1 MTPVILLAY
10 HYPPFG
16 GVAVQRV
23 LRFSRYLPECGIRP
37 IVVCAEPPAFTSC
50 PLDTGLVVPDGVV
63 VERVATVEPESYKN
77 DWSRPWD
84 KVRRNL
90 MKTMDAV
97 LVPDDQALW
106 IPRAVA
112 AGKRAARSYGAR
124 LIWATGPPFSTVVA
138 GLRLSRETGLPLVA
152 DFRDDWT
159 GLNGTYRR
167 YERMRQQQEVAL
179 EQAVFEG
186 AQLLVTVTPGLVDDL
201 RRRTVF
207 PERIVLL
214 PNGFDP
220 EQFPPGVEPGRTVLY
235 AGTLY
240 KQRDPGPFLRG
251 WERFARG
258 DVRFEVVGRVSQECM
273 HYFDPPPPGVAF
285 LGFRP
290 HAEVT
295 RRTQEAMLNVVIV
308 DSEHTHQ
315 AYSGKLLEYL
325 GAGRPILVIGPRSSP
340 PVRLVEEL
348 GAGRGV
354 APGDEAGIAQALDD
368 AASGR
373 WPWEPD
379 QGAIDQFNAKHQT
392 RRLAELLLTRT

>member
-1 MTPVILLAY
+1 MLSY

-23 LRFSRYLPECGIRP
+23 LRFTRYLPEFGIRP
-37 IVVCAEPPAFTSC
+37 LVVCAQPPPHTSC
-50 PLDTGLVVPDGVV
+50 PLDRELVVPEGVEV
-63 VERVATVEPESYKN
+63 RRVPSLEPESFRN
-77 DWSRPWD
+77 DWTRPWD

-90 MKTMDAV
+90 FKTMDIM

-112 AGKRAARSYGAR
+112 AGREVVAEHRPR
-124 LIWATGPPFSTVVA
+124 LIWATGPPFSTIVA
-138 GLRLSRETGLPLVA
+138 GLQLSRKTGLPLVA

-167 YERMRQQQEVAL
+167 YERSRQQQEVAL

-186 AQLLVTVTPGLVDDL
+186 AHLLVTVTPGLVADL
-201 RRRTVF
+201 RRRSVF

-220 EQFPPGVEPGRTVLY
+220 AQFGADLPVGRTVLY

-251 WERFARG
+251 WKRFAQAQP
-258 DVRFEVVGRVSQECM
+258 DSDLRFEVVGRVGQECM
-273 HYFDPPPPGVAF
+273 HYFEPAPAGVDF
-285 LGFRP
+285 LGFRS

-295 RRTQEAMLNVVIV
+295 RRTQQALLNLVIV
-308 DSEHTHQ
+308 DDQHTHQ
-315 AYSGKLLEYL
+315 AYSGKLLEYF
-325 GAGRPILVIGPRSSP
+325 GAGRPILVIGPRDSP
-340 PVRLVEEL
+340 PVQLVESL
-348 GAGRGV
+348 GLGRGV
-354 APGDEAGIAQALDD
+354 APGDEAGIAKALAD
-368 AASGR
+368 AASGSWKWR
-373 WPWEPD
+373 PEPA
-379 QGAIDQFNAKHQT
+379 GVDQFNARHQT
-392 RRLAELLLTRT
+392 QQLAELLLART

>member
-1 MTPVILLAY
+1 MLSY

-23 LRFSRYLPECGIRP
+23 LRFSRYLPEFGVKP
-37 IVVCAEPPAFTSC
+37 LVVCAQPPAHTSC
-50 PLDTGLVVPDGVV
+50 PLDRELVVPDGVEV
-63 VERVATVEPESYKN
+63 RRVASLEPESFRN
-77 DWSRPWD
+77 DWTRPWD

-90 MKTMDAV
+90 FKTMDLM

-112 AGKRAARSYGAR
+112 AGRELAAQHRPR

-138 GLRLSRETGLPLVA
+138 GLQLSRKTGLPLIA

-167 YERMRQQQEVAL
+167 YQHSRQQQEVAM

-186 AQLLVTVTPGLVDDL
+186 AQLLVTVTPGLVADL
-201 RRRTVF
+201 QRRSVF

-220 EQFPPGVEPGRTVLY
+220 EQFGSGLPVERTVLY
-235 AGTLY
+235 SGTLY

-251 WERFARG
+251 WERFRG
-258 DVRFEVVGRVSQECM
+258 AHPQSDLRFEVIGRVSKECM
-273 HYFDPPPPGVAF
+273 HYFEPPPAGVEF
-285 LGFRP
+285 LGFRSHP
-290 HAEVT
+290 EVT
-295 RRTQEAMLNVVIV
+295 RRTQQALLNLVVV
-308 DSEHTHQ
+308 DDQHTHQ

-325 GAGRPILVIGPRSSP
+325 GAGRPILVIGPHDSP
-340 PVRLVEEL
+340 PVRLVEQL
-348 GAGRGV
+348 GVGRGV
-354 APGDEAGIAQALDD
+354 PPGDTAGIAQALAD

-373 WPWEPD
+373 WEWNPD
-379 QGAIDQFNAKHQT
+379 LAAVDAFNARHQT
-392 RRLAELLLTRT
+392 QRLTELLLSRT